1 MTMLW
6 ERWVGR
12 AVSVVKNTGY
22 TLVTA
27 AGPEGLEDSG
37 PRGLEANCE
46 CGGTGARTWTT
57 H

>member
-1 MTMLW
+1 
-6 ERWVGR
+6 
-12 AVSVVKNTGY
+12 VVKNTGY